1 VAAEIKKAIGIE
13 AEVIEGSRGEFTVWV
28 DDRRVAEKTADGFPS
43 DQDALMA
50 VRRALEKSG

>member
-1 VAAEIKKAIGIE
+1 MKKATGID
-13 AEVIEGSRGEFTVWV
+13 AEVIEGNRGEFTVWV
-28 DDRRVAEKTADGFPS
+28 GNQRVAEKTADGFPS